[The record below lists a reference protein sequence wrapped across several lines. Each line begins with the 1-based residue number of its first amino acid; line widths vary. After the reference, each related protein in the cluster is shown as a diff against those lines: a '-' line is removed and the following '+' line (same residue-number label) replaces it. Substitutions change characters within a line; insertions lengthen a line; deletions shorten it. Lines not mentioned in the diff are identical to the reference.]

1 MATNQVPESWRYN
14 MKFNFNFNLNQ
25 FVKTKV
31 AQQIQQSQIGNF
43 VKQKGAPAI
52 ISTILKSILGQKPK
66 AHEGVDMGQQVEPG
80 VIPVIYG
87 HVGMSNTQF
96 DLGQKP
102 SEVDAE
108 FVTQEIRMPISEG
121 SIIGV
126 AKRLN
131 DNQVSFFTGDS
142 TEHLKQVVINDSFVI
157 DPNTNVANFKDIKFE
172 KIILLFFV

>member
-1 MATNQVPESWRYN
+1 MATNQVPESWRYK
-14 MKFNFNFNLNQ
+14 MKFNFNFDLGQ

-52 ISTILKSILGQKPK
+52 ISTILKSILGEKPK

-80 VIPVIYG
+80 TIPVVYG

-102 SEVDAE
+102 SDIDAE
-108 FVTQEIRMPISEG
+108 FVTQEVRMPISEG
-121 SIIGV
+121 PIIGV

-131 DNQVSFFTGDS
+131 DNNITFFPPGENKQNLNCWKLKFCKKWGCTSHGK
-142 TEHLKQVVINDSFVI
+142 HLKF
-157 DPNTNVANFKDIKFE
+157 
-172 KIILLFFV
+172 